1 MLHRIVRLFT
11 FIAVGALGRAAD
23 WPGDTWP
30 TATPAEAGLDAA
42 KLHAARDYALTG
54 EGSGC
59 IIYRGQLVLRW
70 GDPALLY
77 DLKSSAKAIGVTLLG
92 VALKDGKVR
101 LDDPAVQHHPGFGV
115 PPDSNAA
122 TGWVGQITLR
132 MLANQTAGFEK
143 PGGFQPLVFAPGTQ
157 WQYSDSG
164 PNWLA
169 ECLTLAYGRDL
180 NAVLFER
187 VCAPLG
193 IKPTDLR
200 WRENSFRPKELNGI
214 KRREFGS
221 GFSANVEAMARLG
234 YLYLRD
240 GWWRGELILPPE
252 FIRAVRQPPPGLA
265 QLPVRDAAVHGR
277 ASAHYAMLWWNN
289 LDGTIAGLP
298 RDASW
303 SWGLYDSLIVVVPS
317 LDLVIARAGKSW
329 ARTPGE
335 DHYAVLKPFLEPIAA
350 AVPRKP
356 AP

>member
-1 MLHRIVRLFT
+1 MTPIT
-11 FIAVGALGRAAD
+11 TPA
-23 WPGDTWP
+23 
-30 TATPAEAGLDAA
+30 ATPASAGLDAA
-42 KLHAARDYALTG
+42 KLDTARDYALTG

-59 IIYRGQLVLRW
+59 IIHRGQLVLRW
-70 GDPALLY
+70 GSPTQLY
-77 DLKSSAKAIGVTLLG
+77 DLKSSSKAIGVTLLG
-92 VALKDGKVR
+92 VALRDGKVR

-115 PPDSNAA
+115 PPETNAA
-122 TGWVGQITLR
+122 TGWVGKITLR
-132 MLANQTAGFEK
+132 MLADQTAGFEK

-157 WQYSDSG
+157 WQYSDGG

-180 NAVLFER
+180 NAVMFER

-193 IKPTDLR
+193 IKPADLR
-200 WRENSFRPKELNGI
+200 WRENAFRPKELNGL

-221 GFSANVEAMARLG
+221 GFSATVEAMARLG

-240 GWWRGELILPPE
+240 GRWRGAQILSPE
-252 FIRAVRQPPPGLA
+252 FIAAVRHPAPGLA

-277 ASAHYAMLWWNN
+277 ASSHYSMLWWNN
-289 LDGTIAGLP
+289 ADGTIAGLP
-298 RDASW
+298 RDAHW
-303 SWGLYDSLIVVVPS
+303 AWGLYDSLIVVVPS

-329 ARTPGE
+329 TRTPGE

-350 AVPRKP
+350 AVKGRS